1 MDTAMPALFRLT
13 GILRR
18 AALLCLLA
26 ATHTVAADPL
36 PLKLGIM
43 PFNSPLALIKT
54 HQPLTAHL
62 ERALGRKIIVHT
74 SPDYFTHINQLLA
87 GDFDLAITGPHF
99 GAMAADKDM
108 LLLYRYAI
116 ELQPIFVVRTDS
128 AIHTAADL
136 RGKTLALSSRLSIA
150 SIGGVKWLQDH
161 GFQLARDFRVV
172 EYNSHGAAVAAVTAG
187 EADAAITTHTPLR
200 QLPEDIRAR
209 TRLLGSDITVP
220 HVMTLAHSRL
230 GSHDIERIRKALAEF
245 PATPAGQDFFRDTGY
260 RGYVAV
266 SPADLEKLRPFIELT
281 VRMMR

>member
-1 MDTAMPALFRLT
+1 MPALFRLP

-26 ATHTVAADPL
+26 ATNAFAANPL

-43 PFNSPLALIKT
+43 PFNSPLALIKA

-99 GAMAADKDM
+99 GAMAADKGM

-116 ELQPIFVVRTDS
+116 ELQPIFVVRADS
-128 AIHTAADL
+128 TIHTATDL
-136 RGKTLALSSRLSIA
+136 RGKTLALSSRLSIS
-150 SIGGVKWLQDH
+150 SIGGIKWLQDH
-161 GFQLARDFRVV
+161 GFLLTRDFQVS
-172 EYNSHGAAVAAVTAG
+172 EYSSHGAAVAAVTAG
-187 EADAAITTHTPLR
+187 EVDAAITTHSPLR
-200 QLPEDIRAR
+200 QIPEDIRAR
-209 TRLLGSDITVP
+209 TRLLTSDINVP

-230 GSHDIERIRKALAEF
+230 GSQDIDRIRKALAEF
-245 PATPAGQDFFRDTGY
+245 PATPAGQEFFRDTGY

-266 SPADLEKLRPFIELT
+266 SPADLEKLRPFIDLT